1 MSHASQPAGMFA
13 QLLGASAARR
23 RGGPP
28 ADDGPGGGPAPGE
41 FDVEQLLSLFVERAI
56 QAQGLGG
63 GGGGKHFSLR
73 LPSDEQLATAQDLL
87 PEDVSMGVGSGA
99 PAGGPQPASRA
110 AVEALPTVEIGAA
123 HAEKSCAIC
132 CEPFVPEIKG
142 LPPFCPSLS
151 LPPTLSRLSVPSP
164 CLPPATSRLSCP
176 CVCSVGAA
184 VHAHL
189 LRDVHPPVA
198 AQEQFMPRLQA
209 RARNRDRSEP
219 QTNAALESQNAAGG
233 HSLAEPVVWMI
244 VLQQRS
250 RRRRG
255 LLRERR
261 KHPAFHPN
269 SIRDF
274 S

>member
-87 PEDVSMGVGSGA
+87 TEDVSMGVGSGA

-132 CEPFVPEIKG
+132 CEPFVPEKKG
-142 LPPFCPSLS
+142 LPPFSARFLCPLPFPACLCRPRAWFLS
-151 LPPTLSRLSVPSP
+151 SHGCRVRVFAVLELPCTHIYCETCILPWLRKSNSCPVCRHELETETGPTPKPTQLWKVKTPPAGTLWLSR
-164 CLPPATSRLSCP
+164 SC
-176 CVCSVGAA
+176 G
-184 VHAHL
+184 
-189 LRDVHPPVA
+189 
-198 AQEQFMPRLQA
+198 
-209 RARNRDRSEP
+209 
-219 QTNAALESQNAAGG
+219 
-233 HSLAEPVVWMI
+233 
-244 VLQQRS
+244 
-250 RRRRG
+250 
-255 LLRERR
+255 
-261 KHPAFHPN
+261 
-269 SIRDF
+269 
-274 S
+274 

>member
-1 MSHASQPAGMFA
+1 
-13 QLLGASAARR
+13 
-23 RGGPP
+23 
-28 ADDGPGGGPAPGE
+28 
-41 FDVEQLLSLFVERAI
+41 
-56 QAQGLGG
+56 
-63 GGGGKHFSLR
+63 
-73 LPSDEQLATAQDLL
+73 
-87 PEDVSMGVGSGA
+87 MGVGSGA

-255 LLRERR
+255 LLKERR
-261 KHPAFHPN
+261 KHPHSPSKFDSRFWRRRIWVQAGAGSDAVRSGWWWCRRRWAGQHHYLPDG
-269 SIRDF
+269 RRRRQVCRPF
-274 S
+274 SLFARCKPRSRVVCKLFERVSGVCADRARPSRG